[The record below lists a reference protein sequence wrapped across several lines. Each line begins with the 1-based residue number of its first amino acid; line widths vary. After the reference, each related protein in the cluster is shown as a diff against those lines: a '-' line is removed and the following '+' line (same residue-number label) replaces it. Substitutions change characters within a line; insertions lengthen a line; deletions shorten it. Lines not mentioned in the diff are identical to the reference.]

1 MAEVKQLRLSKNPR
15 AKGIYAVYKPKG
27 PTSHDIVDRLRK
39 ETGVKKIGHAGTL
52 DPLASGVLVVGVGRE
67 ATKKL
72 SQIVKKEK
80 EYLARIRLGMTS
92 ATDDEEGEK
101 LEVLQKHHA
110 PASRNC
116 KDHRISL
123 PGIPNFEE
131 VQKVVAKFEG
141 KILQTP
147 PIYSAVKVKGQ
158 EAYKLARRGQTPN
171 LKPREVEIKEIE
183 ILKYEWPYLHLRVVT
198 GPGVYIRSLARD
210 IGELLK
216 TGGYLADLER
226 IRVGDF
232 AKTEAI
238 PASSVDAPKRCRTWI
253 RGSKFLC
260 PRLFSPR
267 RRTGGG
273 SPTRRLPSDECW
285 LPGQDLNLD

>member
-1 MAEVKQLRLSKNPR
+1 MVAEVKQLKLSKNPK

-27 PTSHDIVDRLRK
+27 PTSHDIIDRLRK

-52 DPLASGVLVVGVGRE
+52 DPLASGVLVIGVGRE

-80 EYLARIRLGMTS
+80 EYLARIKLGETRT
-92 ATDDEEGEK
+92 TDDEEGEK

-147 PIYSAVKVKGQ
+147 PSYSAVKIQGQ
-158 EAYKLARRGQTPN
+158 AAYKLARRGKTPY
-171 LKPREVEIKEIE
+171 LKARWVEIKKIE
-183 ILKYEWPYLHLRVVT
+183 ILQYEWPHLSLRVVT
-198 GPGVYIRSLARD
+198 GPGVYLRSLARD
-210 IGELLK
+210 IGRELR
-216 TGGYLADLER
+216 TGGYLKNLER

-232 AKTEAI
+232 TKEQAQTLE
-238 PASSVDAPKRCRTWI
+238 
-253 RGSKFLC
+253 
-260 PRLFSPR
+260 
-267 RRTGGG
+267 
-273 SPTRRLPSDECW
+273 
-285 LPGQDLNLD
+285 DLNDEKKD